1 MSANPAASADNKRL
15 SLQNPYVLLFCML
28 VLAGIATWLVPAGQY
43 VTETR
48 NGISFSVP
56 GSYHSVAQHHVY
68 PQALFLAIAEGLIKS
83 APIVFMVMF
92 TGGALYVLEQSGAV
106 HHMLNGIARNRRLND
121 FTLILLF
128 CVVFSILGT
137 TGIVVNSV
145 IAFVPI
151 GIMVAR
157 SIGLNKLFG
166 ISLVYIATYT
176 GYNASI
182 SAPTSVG
189 LAQRLA
195 DVPLLSGFGFRV
207 VIFIFF
213 LLATITFLWLYA
225 RSQRKENPRPDHLE
239 GSDETEVAV
248 SAAQKTR
255 YWLALLYTAICLGGF
270 IAGAVMLK
278 WSEKEML
285 AMFVIMAIG
294 VGILSRMSAD
304 AIAQNF
310 LKGCSQLVIGA
321 FIVGLARAISII
333 LDQGLILDTIVSY
346 AVAALDGLP
355 RSLSAIGM
363 YVSAMIMH
371 VFISSGSGESA
382 VLIPVFTPL
391 GDVLGIT
398 RQTTV
403 QSVVFGEG
411 VVNCINPTSGV
422 LMAILATSGVAY
434 GKWVRFI
441 APLVIGWGVLS
452 AIFLF
457 IAVQINWGPI

>member
-1 MSANPAASADNKRL
+1 
-15 SLQNPYVLLFCML
+15 
-28 VLAGIATWLVPAGQY
+28 
-43 VTETR
+43 
-48 NGISFSVP
+48 
-56 GSYHSVAQHHVY
+56 
-68 PQALFLAIAEGLIKS
+68 
-83 APIVFMVMF
+83 
-92 TGGALYVLEQSGAV
+92 
-106 HHMLNGIARNRRLND
+106 
-121 FTLILLF
+121 
-128 CVVFSILGT
+128 
-137 TGIVVNSV
+137 V

-157 SIGLNKLFG
+157 SIGMNKLFG

-195 DVPLLSGFGFRV
+195 DVPLLSGIGFRV
-207 VIFIFF
+207 VIFLAF
-213 LLATITFLWLYA
+213 LLATIAFLWLYA
-225 RSQRKENPRPDHLE
+225 RSQRKTSPRPNQIEDGE
-239 GSDETEVAV
+239 TKSD
-248 SAAQKTR
+248 AAPGQRAR
-255 YWLALLYTAICLGGF
+255 YWLALLFTALCLGGF
-270 IAGAVMLK
+270 IAGAVTLN

-285 AMFVIMAIG
+285 AMFIIMAIG
-294 VGILSRMSAD
+294 VGIIARMSAD
-304 AIAQNF
+304 EIAKGF

-333 LDQGLILDTIVSY
+333 LEQGMILDTIVSY
-346 AVAALDGLP
+346 AVLALDGLP

-371 VFISSGSGESA
+371 VFISSGSGDSA

-391 GDVLGIT
+391 GDILGIT

-422 LMAILATSGVAY
+422 LMAILATSEVSY
-434 GKWVRFI
+434 GKWVKFI
-441 APLVIGWGVLS
+441 APLVIAWGLIS
-452 AIFLF
+452 AVFLY
-457 IAVQINWGPI
+457 IAVQIQWGPI

>member
-1 MSANPAASADNKRL
+1 MTATPSPAAPKKGL

-28 VLAGIATWLVPAGQY
+28 VLAGIGTWIIPAGQY
-43 VTETR
+43 ATEVR

-56 GSYHSVAQHHVY
+56 GSYHGVDQHHVY

-92 TGGALYVLEQSGAV
+92 TGGALHVLEQSGAV

-121 FTLILLF
+121 LTLIVLF
-128 CVVFSILGT
+128 CVVFSVLGT

-157 SIGLNKLFG
+157 SIGMNKLFG

-195 DVPLLSGFGFRV
+195 DVPLLSGIGLRV
-207 VIFIFF
+207 VIFVAF
-213 LLATITFLWLYA
+213 LLATIAFLWLYA
-225 RSQRKENPRPDHLE
+225 RSQRKTSPRPNQIDDGE
-239 GSDETEVAV
+239 PQG
-248 SAAQKTR
+248 AASPAQRAR
-255 YWLALLYTAICLGGF
+255 YWLALLFTALCLGGF
-270 IAGAVMLK
+270 IAGAVTLN

-285 AMFVIMAIG
+285 AMFIIMAIG
-294 VGILSRMSAD
+294 VGIIARMSAD
-304 AIAQNF
+304 AIAKGF

-333 LDQGLILDTIVSY
+333 LEQGMILDTIVSY
-346 AVAALDGLP
+346 AVLALDGLP

-391 GDVLGIT
+391 GDILGIT

-422 LMAILATSGVAY
+422 LMAILATSEVSY
-434 GKWVRFI
+434 GKWVKFI
-441 APLVIGWGVLS
+441 APLVIAWGLIS
-452 AIFLF
+452 AAFLY
-457 IAVQINWGPI
+457 IAVQIQWGPV